1 MPASGPVYQPTTVS
15 YEQQGEWSRP
25 ASYLSQTVSGGV
37 RGPRCVQWVIL
48 ALAIFSLS
56 AGVIMVAEGTVDF
69 TDNKQTPMTDEHGN
83 VSQPES
89 KTGQLIITVAG
100 ALLIIMGILLIGVYI
115 RLVRRRKG
123 CPCLSSKEQRLARQ
137 LDNQVSNGQILTL
150 NPSTDLLVAAQYGPV
165 SEISYLPP
173 QHDAEETR
181 KLMASDNKECRAQS
195 VSGERVE
202 EGKETAEVGEKG
214 RESRR
219 VQRRNSL
226 PVIRYRNRQTS
237 RAPLASQEDIT
248 PSLRSSFSSADFY
261 SPTDSIRSSLLESS
275 PTLSHSSTSDQ
286 ELTESAV

>member
-1 MPASGPVYQPTTVS
+1 MDLG
-15 YEQQGEWSRP
+15 EQH
-25 ASYLSQTVSGGV
+25 
-37 RGPRCVQWVIL
+37 
-48 ALAIFSLS
+48 
-56 AGVIMVAEGTVDF
+56 
-69 TDNKQTPMTDEHGN
+69 N
-83 VSQPES
+83 
-89 KTGQLIITVAG
+89 
-100 ALLIIMGILLIGVYI
+100 
-115 RLVRRRKG
+115 
-123 CPCLSSKEQRLARQ
+123 
-137 LDNQVSNGQILTL
+137 
-150 NPSTDLLVAAQYGPV
+150 
-165 SEISYLPP
+165 
-173 QHDAEETR
+173 
-181 KLMASDNKECRAQS
+181 RAQS

-286 ELTESAV
+286 ELTESAL

>member
-37 RGPRCVQWVIL
+37 RGPRCVQWVLL

-137 LDNQVSNGQILTL
+137 LDNQVSNGQ
-150 NPSTDLLVAAQYGPV
+150 YGPV

-181 KLMASDNKECRAQS
+181 KLMASDNKECTDES
-195 VSGERVE
+195 ERM
-202 EGKETAEVGEKG
+202 
-214 RESRR
+214 
-219 VQRRNSL
+219 
-226 PVIRYRNRQTS
+226 
-237 RAPLASQEDIT
+237 
-248 PSLRSSFSSADFY
+248 
-261 SPTDSIRSSLLESS
+261 LESD
-275 PTLSHSSTSDQ
+275 PRIVLRPLSHAED
-286 ELTESAV
+286 A

>member
-37 RGPRCVQWVIL
+37 RGPRCVQWVLL

-137 LDNQVSNGQILTL
+137 LDNQVSNG
-150 NPSTDLLVAAQYGPV
+150 QYGPV

-286 ELTESAV
+286 ELTESAL